1 VHNAPTVGKL
11 NFIQLNLATKNPSWL
26 FLNLITFG
34 NFWVMCLDHFFFF
47 TSSGTLGTSINLIA
61 TKRIA
66 HLSSR
71 MAIHLSMDFGVNS
84 HTNGENGALK
94 LQRTTHTNKKSR
106 VYLIIF

>member
-1 VHNAPTVGKL
+1 MVILEPNHLWKFLGYVSRSLLVFHIKWN
-11 NFIQLNLATKNPSWL
+11 SWDL
-26 FLNLITFG
+26 
-34 NFWVMCLDHFFFF
+34 
-47 TSSGTLGTSINLIA
+47 INLIA

>member
-11 NFIQLNLATKNPSWL
+11 NFLQLNLARKNPIIIILEPNHLWKFLGHVSRSLL
-26 FLNLITFG
+26 FFHIK
-34 NFWVMCLDHFFFF
+34 
-47 TSSGTLGTSINLIA
+47 GTLGTSINLIA

>member
-1 VHNAPTVGKL
+1 MSNFIVHNAPTIGKL
-11 NFIQLNLATKNPSWL
+11 NFIQLNLARKKPTVIVEPNHLWK
-26 FLNLITFG
+26 FLGYVSRL
-34 NFWVMCLDHFFFF
+34 LSFF
-47 TSSGTLGTSINLIA
+47 TSNGTLGTSINLIA

-94 LQRTTHTNKKSR
+94 LQRITHTKTNLE
-106 VYLIIF
+106 YI